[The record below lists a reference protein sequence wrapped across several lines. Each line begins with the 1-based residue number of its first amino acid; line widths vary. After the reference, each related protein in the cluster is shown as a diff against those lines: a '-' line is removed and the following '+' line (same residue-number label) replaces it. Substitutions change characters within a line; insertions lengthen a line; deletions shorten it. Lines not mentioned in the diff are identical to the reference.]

1 MDRALIALWRAVVAL
16 AHVYSTTLGGRSVV
30 VRFTA
35 APRYSETSET
45 YAGVPMRV
53 GWWRPGRGD
62 AHPALMLVIGA
73 VPIGIDFPELRLAA
87 DGLARAGFMVMI
99 PDLPFLKEE
108 RLDPTGA
115 AQIAAAFVALGAHPA
130 TTGRPA
136 AIGFSVGG
144 GMLLAAAGRE
154 PALASASAIAVLGAY
169 FDLRTYIASVA
180 SRAQPRGAAAV
191 AWETSSDVP
200 GRMAAAAGRLA
211 RDEAERAAIE
221 EVLAT
226 PSHAAALARVDALP
240 RRLRQVFD
248 VLSPSV
254 TWSRIRPPV
263 FWLHDERDGYVPVS
277 EAYAARAAR
286 PRPARVRMLV
296 LRLLQ
301 HAVPVADAARGEGI
315 RFWVSE
321 LGQLV
326 TFLASV
332 FRAAAY
338 APDR

>member
-1 MDRALIALWRAVVAL
+1 MDRALIPLWRAVVAL
-16 AHVYSTTLGGRSVV
+16 AHVYSTTLMGRSAVAWL
-30 VRFTA
+30 TA
-35 APRYSETSET
+35 APRYRETAAT

-73 VPIGIDFPELRLAA
+73 VPVGIDFPELRLAA

-108 RLDPTGA
+108 RLDPTGSG
-115 AQIAAAFVALGAHPA
+115 QIAAAFAALRADPA
-130 TTGRPA
+130 TRGRPA

-154 PALASASAIAVLGAY
+154 AELATASAIAVLGAY

-180 SRAQPRGAAAV
+180 SGAQPRGTAAALW
-191 AWETSSDVP
+191 ATSSDVP
-200 GRMAAAAGRLA
+200 GRLAAAAARLA
-211 RDEAERAAIE
+211 RDESERAAIDE
-221 EVLAT
+221 ALAT
-226 PSHAAALARVDALP
+226 PSYPEALARIDALP
-240 RRLRQVFD
+240 RRVRQAFD

-254 TWSRIRPPV
+254 TWPRIRPPV

-277 EAYAARAAR
+277 EAYAARCAR

-301 HAVPVADAARGEGI
+301 HAIPVADAARGEGI

-321 LGQLV
+321 LGRLV
-326 TFLASV
+326 VFLASV
-332 FRAAAY
+332 FRAI
-338 APDR
+338 R

>member
-1 MDRALIALWRAVVAL
+1 MD
-16 AHVYSTTLGGRSVV
+16 T
-30 VRFTA
+30 F
-35 APRYSETSET
+35 
-45 YAGVPMRV
+45 AGVPMRV

-87 DGLARAGFMVMI
+87 DGLARAGFQVMI

-108 RLDPTGA
+108 RLDPTGP
-115 AQIAAAFVALGAHPA
+115 AQIAAAFAALRGHG
-130 TTGRPA
+130 TRGRPA

-154 PALASASAIAVLGAY
+154 SELASASAVAVLGAY

-180 SRAQPRGAAAV
+180 SRAQPRGTSAV
-191 AWETSSDVP
+191 QWETSSDVP
-200 GRMAAAAGRLA
+200 GRMTAAAERLA
-211 RDEAERAAIE
+211 RDAAERAAIDDA
-221 EVLAT
+221 LAT
-226 PSHAAALARVDALP
+226 PSFAEALARLDALP
-240 RRLRQVFD
+240 RRLRQAGD

-254 TWSRIRPPV
+254 TWPRIRPPV

-301 HAVPVADAARGEGI
+301 HAIPVADAARGQGI
-315 RFWVSE
+315 RFWVGE
-321 LGQLV
+321 LGRLV
-326 TFLASV
+326 VFLASV
-332 FRAAAY
+332 FRAI
-338 APDR
+338 R